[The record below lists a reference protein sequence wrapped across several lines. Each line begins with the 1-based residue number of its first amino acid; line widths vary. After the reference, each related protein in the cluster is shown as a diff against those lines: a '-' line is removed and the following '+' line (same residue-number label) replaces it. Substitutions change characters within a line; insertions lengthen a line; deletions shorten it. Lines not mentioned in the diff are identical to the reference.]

1 MLLKILAPLFLI
13 LMGCYSSQAQSV
25 SIDSATSKPFFS
37 RGSAVHGTYLEH
49 YFSEDADRH
58 ISVTQLNTEMA
69 YFIWN
74 RLSIMTN
81 AYLLIAKGHRI
92 VEFQDL
98 DSDRYGVGFAGFV
111 RVDLFNF
118 RFHSLFVDL
127 GYGMV
132 FTDKSFPPGGTKW
145 NFTRR
150 YGCGLTIKINTDAG
164 LIIGWRFMHISNG
177 KGFGHPRNP
186 SLDSNGLFGGLR
198 FKL

>member
-1 MLLKILAPLFLI
+1 MPIKITLLFLI
-13 LMGCYSSQAQSV
+13 LVGLHSSWAQSP
-25 SIDSATSKPFFS
+25 STDSTTSKPFFS
-37 RGSAVHGTYLEH
+37 RGSVVHGTYLEY

-58 ISVTQLNTEMA
+58 ISVAQLNTEMA

-74 RLSIMTN
+74 RLSVMTN
-81 AYLLIAKGHRI
+81 AYLLIAKGQRI
-92 VEFQDL
+92 VEFKDF
-98 DSDRYGVGFAGFV
+98 DSERYGVGFAGFV
-111 RVDLFNF
+111 RVDLFDF

-150 YGCGLTIKINTDAG
+150 YGGGLTIKINPDAR
-164 LIIGWRFMHISNG
+164 LMIGWRHMHISNG

-186 SLDSNGLFGGLR
+186 AYDSNGLFGGLR